1 MVGRIVG
8 KRPGAQ
14 LALAHGA
21 QLQGIVFP
29 RWQGVPPQRHVTPK
43 VASCVT
49 SQVRMLAMPASSY
62 LDLEEKAKRLGVSAE
77 NLPLFMF
84 DMVEERAKAAAAEA
98 LAEEKAKAAAALAEE
113 RAKAV
118 EEKAKAAA
126 AEALA
131 EEKAKAAAAL
141 AEQKAINRE
150 SYFKLRLASVMQR
163 FYLENFFREALVVL
177 RRELPNDKRIQ
188 AEFPKMSII
197 NDRVQTHWSLVQSKL
212 AVDPTL
218 QWPKTS
224 GGTVLYGQLSETVHN
239 TGMWQLFVGSKTPK
253 DLLDLWKEL
262 AKRYDVPMEIV
273 EEESAAAGEYEVNQ
287 YSQDSPG

>member
-84 DMVEERAKAAAAEA
+84 DMVEER
-98 LAEEKAKAAAALAEE
+98 
-113 RAKAV
+113 
-118 EEKAKAAA
+118 AKAAA